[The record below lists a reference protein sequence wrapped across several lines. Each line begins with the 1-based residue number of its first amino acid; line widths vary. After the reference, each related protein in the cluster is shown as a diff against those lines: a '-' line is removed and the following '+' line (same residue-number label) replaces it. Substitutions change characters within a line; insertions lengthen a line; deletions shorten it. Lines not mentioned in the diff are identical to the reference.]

1 MFRLLPLP
9 NELAKLDAK
18 LKARQRAILF
28 GGVSVEPVV
37 KMSIVEW

>member
-28 GGVSVEPVV
+28 SGVSVEPVV
-37 KMSIVEW
+37 QM